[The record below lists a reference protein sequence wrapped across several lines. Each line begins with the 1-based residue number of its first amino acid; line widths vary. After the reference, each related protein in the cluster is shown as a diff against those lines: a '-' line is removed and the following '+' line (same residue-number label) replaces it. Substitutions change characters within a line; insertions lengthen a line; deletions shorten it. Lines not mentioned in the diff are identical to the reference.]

1 MTTARSQSRGI
12 AVTTWSG
19 RGVGVGAVPG
29 GGGVCAWSAA
39 WSRSMRAVRVE
50 APAERVIDIGGW
62 SVVVGGVGEWLSC
75 E

>member
-1 MTTARSQSRGI
+1 
-12 AVTTWSG
+12 
-19 RGVGVGAVPG
+19 
-29 GGGVCAWSAA
+29 
-39 WSRSMRAVRVE
+39 MRAVRVE